1 MIALEILKR
10 KLSLSKEQQGL
21 ATGANTREA
30 LRPIFLDA
38 IANQWTSVTRTPL
51 SLNEVTL
58 QRMIVK
64 YSEQWV
70 FQPLREIQRWFAYEA
85 GAYLD
90 PGYPPLYYTK
100 AGGGRPSPNK
110 SAVAAIGEGVA
121 GFLAQRL
128 YRCRKLARPNHD
140 YPDAIME
147 ANNHTFLLEAKATT
161 QMEESEQIAKDEL
174 PRLIS
179 FASSANQMDVRQV
192 TAIMVATELISET
205 EYRCQ
210 LVEVDLQ

>member
-1 MIALEILKR
+1 MITLEATKR
-10 KLSLSKEQQGL
+10 HLSLSKELQGI
-21 ATGANTREA
+21 ATGVNTREA

-38 IANQWTSVTRTPL
+38 IAAQWAPATRL
-51 SLNEVTL
+51 SIALHEGTL

-70 FQPLREIQRWFAYEA
+70 FHPLREIQRWFTYEA

-90 PGYPPLYYTK
+90 PGYPPLYYAK
-100 AGGGRPSPNK
+100 AGGGRPSANK

-140 YPDAIME
+140 YPDAIMD
-147 ANNHTFLLEAKATT
+147 AGTLTLLLESKATT
-161 QMEESEQIAKDEL
+161 QDDPEDLAKAEL
-174 PRLIS
+174 PHLVS
-179 FASSANQMDVRQV
+179 FASSANQMDVRPV
-192 TAIMVATELISET
+192 SAVLVATALINEGQYNC
-205 EYRCQ
+205 E
-210 LVEVDLQ
+210 LVEVELQ